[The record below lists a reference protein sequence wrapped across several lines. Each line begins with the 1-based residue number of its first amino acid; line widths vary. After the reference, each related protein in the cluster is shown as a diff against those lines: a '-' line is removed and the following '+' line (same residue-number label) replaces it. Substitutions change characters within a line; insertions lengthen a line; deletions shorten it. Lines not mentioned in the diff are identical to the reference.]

1 MARTAAVTSVS
12 LRRSGQTLMEVGLAV
27 VLLAGTL
34 APALTLMRRGLE
46 YGRDIDR
53 RNAMTTLGT
62 STLEQ
67 YAARTMAVW
76 TTGTL
81 SGTYATEGYA
91 DLRYTLTRSDAAASG
106 GIANRLMALQL
117 TAWHDANNNSVRDA
131 NESYVILATKVSKVR
146 GYPL

>member
-1 MARTAAVTSVS
+1 
-12 LRRSGQTLMEVGLAV
+12 MEVGLAV

-34 APALTLMRRGLE
+34 VPALTLMRKGLE
-46 YGRDIDR
+46 YGRDVER

-67 YAARTMAVW
+67 YAARTMSAW

-81 SGTYATEGYA
+81 SGTYAAQGYS
-91 DLRYTLTRSDAAASG
+91 DLRYTLTRSDTAASG
-106 GIANRLMALQL
+106 GIPARLMALQL
-117 TAWHDANNNSVRDA
+117 TAWHDPDSNGTRNT
-131 NESYVILATKVSKVR
+131 NESYIVLATKVSRVA